1 MAFAGS
7 LSWLRG
13 VQSVSILIVV
23 IPAVDV
29 AQNLVGGCQLSE
41 GLVGLVHVVRILQ
54 KKGDSSFHRQS
65 SIRHAHHVRV
75 HLFRLVYKRVLNVAL
90 LGVGGHT
97 EYVVERL
104 LAAVHGRERGRNAA
118 TDLGRR

>member
-7 LSWLRG
+7 LSWLRR

-54 KKGDSSFHRQS
+54 KK
-65 SIRHAHHVRV
+65 VTV
-75 HLFRLVYKRVLNVAL
+75 HSTVKVAFAML
-90 LGVGGHT
+90 TMSGCIFLDWFINASLMSLCLALGVT
-97 EYVVERL
+97 PS
-104 LAAVHGRERGRNAA
+104 
-118 TDLGRR
+118 TS